1 MRLADLDLERLE
13 DCTPENRWG
22 AGGERDR
29 FLYRDDGY
37 WYKIWGP
44 RYLEVSPYAS
54 GGRFHK
60 HPVPL
65 TQPHGFEVG
74 LFTPDIS
81 GAFETFIFDEND
93 AVRGYV
99 TRAGRKPREVTGE
112 FVESVYRACI
122 ACGWVYADFC
132 MNNIV
137 DIGGRLSL
145 IDFDTH
151 LTSLDGMDLHFE
163 NSKGALRDHV
173 DDYFRNLIEE
183 NVLQRMKV

>member
-22 AGGERDR
+22 AGTDRDR
-29 FLYRDDGY
+29 CLYRDDRY
-37 WYKIWGP
+37 WYKVWGP
-44 RYLEVSPYAS
+44 RYLAASPYAS

-74 LFTPDIS
+74 LFTPEIS
-81 GAFETFIFDEND
+81 GAFESFIYDEND

-99 TRAGRKPREVTGE
+99 TRAGRKPHKVSDD
-112 FVESVYRACI
+112 FVKSVYRACM

-132 MNNIV
+132 VNNIV
-137 DIGGRLSL
+137 EINGQSSL

-151 LTSLDGMDLHFE
+151 LTNFYSIDLDFE
-163 NSKGALRDHV
+163 RQKGALRSHV
-173 DDYFRNLIEE
+173 NGYFRSLVEE
-183 NVLQRMKV
+183 YVLETPKA